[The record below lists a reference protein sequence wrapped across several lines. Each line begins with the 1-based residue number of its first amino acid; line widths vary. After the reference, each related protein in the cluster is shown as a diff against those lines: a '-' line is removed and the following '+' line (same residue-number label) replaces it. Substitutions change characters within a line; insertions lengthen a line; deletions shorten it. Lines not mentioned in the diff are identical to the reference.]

1 MESKEQEQK
10 QERKTIKE
18 SVISKVIK
26 AINKAESSS
35 RPLSPY
41 ELFGFEIGLGWYGL
55 LLPVLQAISVY
66 NIENPDDETYVEQV
80 KEKWGQLCIYV
91 SSATEEIFNL
101 IEIAEEES
109 AYICETC
116 GARGSIRDINGWYKT
131 LCDRHFYGPKK
142 K

>member
-1 MESKEQEQK
+1 M
-10 QERKTIKE
+10 
-18 SVISKVIK
+18 IK
-26 AINKAESSS
+26 AIKKAESSS

-55 LLPVLQAISVY
+55 LLPVLEAISVY
-66 NIENPDDETYVEQV
+66 NKENPDEETHITQV

-91 SSATEEIFNL
+91 SSATEEIFEL

-116 GARGSIRDINGWYKT
+116 GVRGSIRDINGWYKA
-131 LCDRHFYGPKK
+131 LCDRHFKGYGEK
-142 K
+142 